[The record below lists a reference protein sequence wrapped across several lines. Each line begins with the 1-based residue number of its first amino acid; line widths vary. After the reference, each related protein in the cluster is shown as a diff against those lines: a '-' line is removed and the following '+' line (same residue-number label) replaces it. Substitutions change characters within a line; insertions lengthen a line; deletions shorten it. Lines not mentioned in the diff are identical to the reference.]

1 MPKFANDPQEMTPT
15 DERVYEAVL
24 EAYAR
29 GHAPSAADLD
39 HLLPDLGRTRLEE
52 SLSHLA
58 DTTGFLESARVRGVN
73 RYHPIQGARAP
84 TAT

>member
-1 MPKFANDPQEMTPT
+1 MTEFPNDPQEMTPV

-39 HLLPDLGRTRLEE
+39 HLLPDLGRTRLEQ
-52 SLSHLA
+52 SLTHLVT
-58 DTTGFLESARVRGVN
+58 TTGFLDPVRVRGVE
-73 RYHPIQGARAP
+73 RYHPVEGARAP
-84 TAT
+84 AAT